1 VEIDLQEGGFG
12 EIPSVPRGHSAKL
25 SQAFRSFK
33 RGKHRVVVPLAVIL
47 FGAGIVL
54 ALFVVP
60 WVGFVIG
67 FVGLVLFIAFL
78 AGFGRRAQSPTHDF

>member
-1 VEIDLQEGGFG
+1 
-12 EIPSVPRGHSAKL
+12 
-25 SQAFRSFK
+25 
-33 RGKHRVVVPLAVIL
+33 VVPLAVIL

-78 AGFGRRAQSPTHDF
+78 AGFSRRAQSPTHDF

>member
-1 VEIDLQEGGFG
+1 LY
-12 EIPSVPRGHSAKL
+12 
-25 SQAFRSFK
+25 
-33 RGKHRVVVPLAVIL
+33 AV
-47 FGAGIVL
+47 APNL
-54 ALFVVP
+54 ALSVVP